1 MSWMPQRS
9 DVYAF
14 GVLLYEMYCGQH
26 PWAGLQPAQVVY
38 ALVVEKQ
45 SLQVS
50 VPIEESASQTPV
62 ANY

>member
-1 MSWMPQRS
+1 MLQAS

-14 GVLLYEMYCGQH
+14 GALLYEMYCGQH

-38 ALVVEKQ
+38 ALVIEKQ

-50 VPIEESASQTPV
+50 LPIEEFANQIPV
-62 ANY
+62 ANH